1 MKDSF
6 DIRKLLVY
14 VLPMNKTNNEK
25 KTKNIRATAR
35 AFTGQSR
42 REYDMVVNLEDKSVL
57 VWDVIAGHYSSCH
70 KLSKSAKAR
79 IFNIAAEEPSY

>member
-1 MKDSF
+1 MK
-6 DIRKLLVY
+6 
-14 VLPMNKTNNEK
+14 NET

-42 REYDMVVNLEDKSVL
+42 RAYDMVVNLEDKSIL

-70 KLSKSAKAR
+70 KLSKSAKSR
-79 IFNIAAEEPSY
+79 ILKIVAEEPSC